1 MARITYFTLIFFM
14 LKEIKGGDP
23 FEDTLSTRFE
33 CYGMEQPGC
42 TTDFIDARP
51 KLAMSH
57 NNMTKATTHIYL
69 FTPNNVETPE
79 LFHKCPDAV
88 PPKTLFNPKC
98 RTDILIPGFVSGI
111 CNFAVFREIK
121 NEMLKK
127 GCYNMLLIDWMWG
140 NTFDPQDTFYN
151 AKHVAKQVAAVIDI
165 LKEKFNLT
173 HKDFSCTGHSYGAHL
188 CGYLGQE
195 THISIIN
202 ALDANGVLLTQF
214 TPLDDRLDPG
224 DADCVQAIHTNDGQ
238 CLPFRIN
245 SIFTGSHLQALEYY
259 KASINAD
266 ECKFIAVKCRN
277 YGYFKKGRCA
287 SCGKKGQNCILVGP
301 DFCDCVSPS
310 FLNRKRT
317 RKYYLD
323 TDDHCPYCNNSK
335 VDISGYHCETK
346 YTSV

>member
-165 LKEKFNLT
+165 LK
-173 HKDFSCTGHSYGAHL
+173 
-188 CGYLGQE
+188 
-195 THISIIN
+195 
-202 ALDANGVLLTQF
+202 F

-238 CLPFRIN
+238 CLPFLGINYTIGTVDIYFNGGKIQEASIETTKNAFLKGDFVFGIN